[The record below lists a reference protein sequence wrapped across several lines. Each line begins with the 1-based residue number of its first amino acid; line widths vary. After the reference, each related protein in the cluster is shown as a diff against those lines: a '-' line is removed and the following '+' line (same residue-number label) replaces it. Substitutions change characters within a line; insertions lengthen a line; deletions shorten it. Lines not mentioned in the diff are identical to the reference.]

1 MAALIKVTSIPF
13 QSTRF
18 TQNARLV
25 PSQSVAAERQRTFS
39 LYHAYQNQYHVKGNS
54 SSLDFMSKYRQ
65 TFSSGSPV
73 AISPQNSGA
82 NLGTAPS
89 VSAASQKSMRDSD
102 TISALNYPSS
112 RQADSV
118 SVNGDE
124 PAAVSSGNSESVSEY
139 LVQREAFEFRI
150 AKGDLSYIPA
160 MSVTIITQYPEV
172 QFEYLGDF
180 NYVPPRKDA
189 AGGLIDIQA

>member
-1 MAALIKVTSIPF
+1 MAALIKATSIPF

-25 PSQSVAAERQRTFS
+25 PSQTVAAERRKTFS
-39 LYHAYQNQYHVKGNS
+39 LYHAYQNQHHIKGNS

-65 TFSSGSPV
+65 TFSSDSPV
-73 AISPQNSGA
+73 AISSQGFGP

-89 VSAASQKSMRDSD
+89 VSVASQKNMRDSD
-102 TISALNYPSS
+102 TVSVLNYPSS

-118 SVNGDE
+118 SSDTGESAVV
-124 PAAVSSGNSESVSEY
+124 AAGNSESVSEY

>member
-73 AISPQNSGA
+73 AVSPQNSGA

-89 VSAASQKSMRDSD
+89 VSAASQKSMRNSD
-102 TISALNYPSS
+102 TVSALNYPSS

-124 PAAVSSGNSESVSEY
+124 SAAVSSGNSESVSEY

-160 MSVTIITQYPEV
+160 MSVTIITQYPEI

>member
-1 MAALIKVTSIPF
+1 
-13 QSTRF
+13 
-18 TQNARLV
+18 
-25 PSQSVAAERQRTFS
+25 
-39 LYHAYQNQYHVKGNS
+39 
-54 SSLDFMSKYRQ
+54 
-65 TFSSGSPV
+65 
-73 AISPQNSGA
+73 
-82 NLGTAPS
+82 
-89 VSAASQKSMRDSD
+89 MRDSD
-102 TISALNYPSS
+102 TVSVLNYPSS

-118 SVNGDE
+118 SSDTGESAVV
-124 PAAVSSGNSESVSEY
+124 AAGNSESVSEY

>member
-73 AISPQNSGA
+73 AVSPQNSGA

-124 PAAVSSGNSESVSEY
+124 SAAVSSGNSESVSEY

>member
-25 PSQSVAAERQRTFS
+25 PSKTVAAERQKTFS
-39 LYHAYQNQYHVKGNS
+39 LYHAYQSQHHIKGNS

-65 TFSSGSPV
+65 TFSSGSTVDIP
-73 AISPQNSGA
+73 SQSSGSDP
-82 NLGTAPS
+82 GTAPS
-89 VSAASQKSMRDSD
+89 VSAASQKSMRGFD
-102 TISALNYPSS
+102 TVSVLNYPSS
-112 RQADSV
+112 QQTDSV
-118 SVNGDE
+118 SSNAGESSTV
-124 PAAVSSGNSESVSEY
+124 AASNSESVSEY
-139 LVQREAFEFRI
+139 FVQREAFEFRI